1 MEPFGRLEW
10 SRPNI
15 GSFVNIDFSP
25 KSANLVPVTVSEPP
39 RTRGYR
45 KKERTRRQLLA
56 AGLRVLAEKGQG
68 LTVSDVVAE
77 AEVSNG
83 TFYNYFEDREA
94 LLEALAE
101 QSALALASAVAEKR
115 IEDPALRFASATLR
129 VLVHARED
137 ETWTRVL
144 LRLIS
149 RPGSGIDFTQYLRE
163 DLAEGL
169 AKGRFD
175 VGPEDA
181 ALDQVAGLIAMTMR
195 RLVEG
200 TAAADAPERAVHRGL
215 RAVGID
221 EAEAARLTRE
231 AAVSLRNERDP

>member
-1 MEPFGRLEW
+1 MEPFGRLTRNR
-10 SRPNI
+10 SNI
-15 GSFVNIDFSP
+15 GSFVNIDFNP
-25 KSANLVPVTVSEPP
+25 KYGTLVLVTVSEPP

-83 TFYNYFEDREA
+83 TFYNYFVDREA

-101 QSALALASAVAEKR
+101 HSALELARAVAEER

-129 VLVHARED
+129 VLFHARED

-144 LRLIS
+144 LRLVG

-181 ALDQVAGLIAMTMR
+181 ALDQVAGLIVMTMR

-200 TAAADAPERAVHRGL
+200 TASADAPERAVQRAL

-221 EAEAARLTRE
+221 EAEAARLTQE
-231 AAVSLRNERDP
+231 AVVALRSGRDP